1 MQCSAAKSQP
11 QLAADLSQH
20 NAVNGSHAVCGG
32 ATELENYDFG
42 WSLGYDIVTGD
53 RYLEARGLS
62 ISLWKVT
69 FFWYDVFLFRLC
81 LLFFVFRRF
90 FSDGLSW
97 YCDGILDSNFVI
109 D

>member
-20 NAVNGSHAVCGG
+20 NAVNGSHAVCGC

-53 RYLEARGLS
+53 RYLEARSLS

-69 FFWYDVFLFRLC
+69 FVGMTFSCFGLFVVFCFPS
-81 LLFFVFRRF
+81 
-90 FSDGLSW
+90 FSVVGL
-97 YCDGILDSNFVI
+97 YFLVL
-109 D
+109 